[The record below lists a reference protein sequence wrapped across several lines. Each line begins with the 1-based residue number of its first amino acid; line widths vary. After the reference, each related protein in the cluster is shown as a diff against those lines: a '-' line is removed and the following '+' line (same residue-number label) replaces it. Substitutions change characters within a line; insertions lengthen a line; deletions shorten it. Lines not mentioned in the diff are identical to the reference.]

1 MVMVFNRIV
10 VRGDAGEEEEEEE
23 ATGAAG
29 AAVESIG
36 PILGTKRLPLSVG
49 I

>member
-1 MVMVFNRIV
+1 MVVVFNRIV
-10 VRGDAGEEEEEEE
+10 VGGDAGEEEEE

-36 PILGTKRLPLSVG
+36 PILGTRRLPLSVG

>member
-1 MVMVFNRIV
+1 MVMVFNRIAV
-10 VRGDAGEEEEEEE
+10 SEEEE
-23 ATGAAG
+23 AEGAAG
-29 AAVESIG
+29 ATGATGAADESIG